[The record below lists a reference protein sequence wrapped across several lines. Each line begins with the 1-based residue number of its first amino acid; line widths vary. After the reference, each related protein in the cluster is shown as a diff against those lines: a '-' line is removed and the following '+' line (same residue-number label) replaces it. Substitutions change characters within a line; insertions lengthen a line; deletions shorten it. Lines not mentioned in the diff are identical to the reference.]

1 MLKKLA
7 KLNALQLILLAFLI
21 TGLIN
26 IAIAYFDISGLSNV
40 RSEQTDIFF
49 PSSKVIGTVWML
61 LIAGLSYSFSVVA
74 KKNESIAKH
83 LILLFLICVTYP
95 FYTMGFSS
103 LSSMILGNL
112 VTISYGSFIVGL
124 LWTSFKTQSF
134 VVMFDTDLGCL
145 CYLLN
150 VSNLFLKTPHHT
162 DRTRYG
168 MNLI

>member
-26 IAIAYFDISGLSNV
+26 ILIAYFDISGLSNI

-74 KKNESIAKH
+74 KNDQSIAKH
-83 LILLFLICVTYP
+83 LIFLFLICVTYP
-95 FYTMGFSS
+95 FYTIGFSS
-103 LSSMILGNL
+103 LSNMILGNL

-124 LWTSFKTQSF
+124 LYTTFKTQSF
-134 VVMFDTDLGCL
+134 VVCLIPIWVVFVTFLMFRV
-145 CYLLN
+145 Y
-150 VSNLFLKTPHHT
+150 S
-162 DRTRYG
+162 
-168 MNLI
+168 

>member
-7 KLNALQLILLAFLI
+7 NLNALQLILLAFLI

-26 IAIAYFDISGLSNV
+26 ILIAYFDISGLSNV

-61 LIAGLSYSFSVVA
+61 LIAGLSYSFSVVV
-74 KKNESIAKH
+74 KKDESIAKQ

-112 VTISYGSFIVGL
+112 ITISYGSFIVGL
-124 LWTSFKTQSF
+124 LYTSFKTQSF
-134 VVMFDTDLGCL
+134 VVCLIPIWVVFVTFLMFRV
-145 CYLLN
+145 Y
-150 VSNLFLKTPHHT
+150 S
-162 DRTRYG
+162 
-168 MNLI
+168 

>member
-1 MLKKLA
+1 MLKKIA

-26 IAIAYFDISGLSNV
+26 ITIAYFDISGLSNI

-74 KKNESIAKH
+74 KKDEFIAKH

-95 FYTMGFSS
+95 FYTIGFSS
-103 LSSMILGNL
+103 LSNMILGNL

-124 LWTSFKTQSF
+124 LYTTFKTQSF
-134 VVMFDTDLGCL
+134 VVCLIPTWVVFVTFLMFRV
-145 CYLLN
+145 Y
-150 VSNLFLKTPHHT
+150 S
-162 DRTRYG
+162 
-168 MNLI
+168 

>member
-1 MLKKLA
+1 MIKKLG
-7 KLNALQLILLAFLI
+7 KLNALQLIFLAFFI

-26 IAIAYFDISGLSNV
+26 ILIAYLDISGLSNI

-74 KKNESIAKH
+74 KKDESISKH

-103 LSSMILGNL
+103 LISMILGNL
-112 VTISYGSFIVGL
+112 VTIFYGSFVGGL
-124 LWTSFKTQSF
+124 LYTTFKTQSF
-134 VVMFDTDLGCL
+134 IVSLIPIWVVFVTFLMFRI
-145 CYLLN
+145 Y
-150 VSNLFLKTPHHT
+150 S
-162 DRTRYG
+162 
-168 MNLI
+168 

>member
-7 KLNALQLILLAFLI
+7 KLNVLQLILLAFLI

-26 IAIAYFDISGLSNV
+26 ISIAYFEISGLSNI

-83 LILLFLICVTYP
+83 LIFLFLICVTYP

-103 LSSMILGNL
+103 FISMILGNF
-112 VTISYGSFIVGL
+112 VTIFYGSFVAGL
-124 LWTSFKTQSF
+124 LYDSFKTQSF
-134 VVMFDTDLGCL
+134 VVSLIPIWVIFVTFLMFRI
-145 CYLLN
+145 Y
-150 VSNLFLKTPHHT
+150 S
-162 DRTRYG
+162 
-168 MNLI
+168 

>member
-26 IAIAYFDISGLSNV
+26 ISIAYFEISGLSNI

-83 LILLFLICVTYP
+83 LIFLFLICVTYP

-103 LSSMILGNL
+103 LISMILGNL
-112 VTISYGSFIVGL
+112 VTIFYGSFVVGL
-124 LWTSFKTQSF
+124 MWTSF
-134 VVMFDTDLGCL
+134 
-145 CYLLN
+145 
-150 VSNLFLKTPHHT
+150 
-162 DRTRYG
+162 RTRSFIVS
-168 MNLI
+168 LIPIWVAFVTFLMFRIYS

>member
-7 KLNALQLILLAFLI
+7 KLNALQLILLAFLV

-74 KKNESIAKH
+74 KKDESIAKH

-112 VTISYGSFIVGL
+112 ITISYGSFIAGL
-124 LWTSFKTQSF
+124 LYTTFKTQSF
-134 VVMFDTDLGCL
+134 VVCLIPIWVVFVTFLMFRV
-145 CYLLN
+145 Y
-150 VSNLFLKTPHHT
+150 S
-162 DRTRYG
+162 
-168 MNLI
+168 

>member
-1 MLKKLA
+1 MIKKLA
-7 KLNALQLILLAFLI
+7 KLNALQLIFLAFFI

-26 IAIAYFDISGLSNV
+26 ILIAYLDISGLSNI
-40 RSEQTDIFF
+40 RSEQTDMFF

-103 LSSMILGNL
+103 LISMILGNL
-112 VTISYGSFIVGL
+112 VTIFYGSFVGGL
-124 LWTSFKTQSF
+124 LYTTFKTQSF
-134 VVMFDTDLGCL
+134 IVSLIPIWVVFVTFLMFRI
-145 CYLLN
+145 Y
-150 VSNLFLKTPHHT
+150 S
-162 DRTRYG
+162 
-168 MNLI
+168 

>member
-26 IAIAYFDISGLSNV
+26 ISIAYFEISGLSNV
-40 RSEQTDIFF
+40 RSEQKDIFF

-74 KKNESIAKH
+74 KKDESISKH

-103 LSSMILGNL
+103 FISMILGNL

-124 LWTSFKTQSF
+124 LYTTFKTQSF
-134 VVMFDTDLGCL
+134 VVCLIPIWVVFVTFLMFRI
-145 CYLLN
+145 Y
-150 VSNLFLKTPHHT
+150 S
-162 DRTRYG
+162 
-168 MNLI
+168 

>member
-26 IAIAYFDISGLSNV
+26 ISIAYFEISGLSNV

-74 KKNESIAKH
+74 KKNELIAKH
-83 LILLFLICVTYP
+83 LIFLFLICVTYP

-103 LSSMILGNL
+103 FISMILGNL
-112 VTISYGSFIVGL
+112 VTIFYGSFVGGL
-124 LWTSFKTQSF
+124 LYASFKTQSF
-134 VVMFDTDLGCL
+134 VVSLIPIWVVFVTFLMFRI
-145 CYLLN
+145 Y
-150 VSNLFLKTPHHT
+150 S
-162 DRTRYG
+162 
-168 MNLI
+168 

>member
-1 MLKKLA
+1 MMLKKLA
-7 KLNALQLILLAFLI
+7 KLNALQLILVAFLI

-26 IAIAYFDISGLSNV
+26 ILIAYFDISGLSNI

-74 KKNESIAKH
+74 KKDKSIAKH

-124 LWTSFKTQSF
+124 LYTTFKTQSF
-134 VVMFDTDLGCL
+134 VVSLIPIWVVFVTFLMFRV
-145 CYLLN
+145 Y
-150 VSNLFLKTPHHT
+150 S
-162 DRTRYG
+162 
-168 MNLI
+168 

>member
-26 IAIAYFDISGLSNV
+26 IAIAFFDISGLSNV

-74 KKNESIAKH
+74 KNDESIAKH
-83 LILLFLICVTYP
+83 LIFLFLICVTYP
-95 FYTMGFSS
+95 FYTMAFSS

-124 LWTSFKTQSF
+124 LYTTFKTQSF
-134 VVMFDTDLGCL
+134 VVSLIPIWVVFVTFLMFRV
-145 CYLLN
+145 Y
-150 VSNLFLKTPHHT
+150 S
-162 DRTRYG
+162 
-168 MNLI
+168 

>member
-7 KLNALQLILLAFLI
+7 KLNTLQLILLAFLI

-26 IAIAYFDISGLSNV
+26 ISIAYFEISGLSNI

-61 LIAGLSYSFSVVA
+61 LIAGLSYSFSIVA
-74 KKNESIAKH
+74 KKDESIAKH

-103 LSSMILGNL
+103 LISMILGNL
-112 VTISYGSFIVGL
+112 VTIFYGSFVVGL
-124 LWTSFKTQSF
+124 MWTSFRTQSF
-134 VVMFDTDLGCL
+134 IVSLIPIWVAFVTFLMFRI
-145 CYLLN
+145 Y
-150 VSNLFLKTPHHT
+150 S
-162 DRTRYG
+162 
-168 MNLI
+168 

>member
-26 IAIAYFDISGLSNV
+26 IAIAYLDISGLSNV

-74 KKNESIAKH
+74 KKDESIAKH

-95 FYTMGFSS
+95 FYTIGFSS

-124 LWTSFKTQSF
+124 LYTTFKTLSF
-134 VVMFDTDLGCL
+134 VVCLIPIWVVFVTFLMFRV
-145 CYLLN
+145 Y
-150 VSNLFLKTPHHT
+150 S
-162 DRTRYG
+162 
-168 MNLI
+168 

>member
-26 IAIAYFDISGLSNV
+26 ISIAYFEISGLSNV
-40 RSEQTDIFF
+40 RSEQTEIFF

-83 LILLFLICVTYP
+83 LIFLILICVTYP

-103 LSSMILGNL
+103 FISMILGNL
-112 VTISYGSFIVGL
+112 VTIFYGSFIVGL
-124 LWTSFKTQSF
+124 LYASFKTQSF
-134 VVMFDTDLGCL
+134 VVSLIPIWVVFVTFLMFRI
-145 CYLLN
+145 Y
-150 VSNLFLKTPHHT
+150 S
-162 DRTRYG
+162 
-168 MNLI
+168 

>member
-26 IAIAYFDISGLSNV
+26 ISIAYFEISGLSNI

-74 KKNESIAKH
+74 KKDESISKH

-103 LSSMILGNL
+103 FISMILGNL
-112 VTISYGSFIVGL
+112 VTIFYGSFIVGL
-124 LWTSFKTQSF
+124 LYASFKTQSF
-134 VVMFDTDLGCL
+134 VVSLIPIWVVFVTFLMFRI
-145 CYLLN
+145 Y
-150 VSNLFLKTPHHT
+150 S
-162 DRTRYG
+162 
-168 MNLI
+168 

>member
-26 IAIAYFDISGLSNV
+26 ILISYLDISGLSNV

-74 KKNESIAKH
+74 KKDESIAKH

-95 FYTMGFSS
+95 FYTIGFSS

-124 LWTSFKTQSF
+124 LYTTFKTLSF
-134 VVMFDTDLGCL
+134 VVSLIPIWVVFVTFLMFRV
-145 CYLLN
+145 Y
-150 VSNLFLKTPHHT
+150 S
-162 DRTRYG
+162 
-168 MNLI
+168 

>member
-26 IAIAYFDISGLSNV
+26 ISIAYFDISGLSNV

-74 KKNESIAKH
+74 KKDESIAKH

-103 LSSMILGNL
+103 FISMILGNL

-124 LWTSFKTQSF
+124 LYTTFKTQSF
-134 VVMFDTDLGCL
+134 VVSLIPIWVVFVTFLMFRI
-145 CYLLN
+145 Y
-150 VSNLFLKTPHHT
+150 S
-162 DRTRYG
+162 
-168 MNLI
+168 

>member
-26 IAIAYFDISGLSNV
+26 ISIAYFEISGLSNV
-40 RSEQTDIFF
+40 RSEQKDIFF

-74 KKNESIAKH
+74 KKNELIAKH
-83 LILLFLICVTYP
+83 LIFLFLICVTYP

-103 LSSMILGNL
+103 FISMILGNF
-112 VTISYGSFIVGL
+112 VTIFYGSFVVGL
-124 LWTSFKTQSF
+124 LYDSFKTQSF
-134 VVMFDTDLGCL
+134 VVSLIPIWVIFVTFLMFRI
-145 CYLLN
+145 Y
-150 VSNLFLKTPHHT
+150 S
-162 DRTRYG
+162 
-168 MNLI
+168 

>member
-1 MLKKLA
+1 MMLKKLA

-26 IAIAYFDISGLSNV
+26 IAIAYLDISGLSNV

-74 KKNESIAKH
+74 KKDESIAKH

-124 LWTSFKTQSF
+124 LYTTFKTQSF
-134 VVMFDTDLGCL
+134 VVCLIPIWVVFVTFLMFRV
-145 CYLLN
+145 Y
-150 VSNLFLKTPHHT
+150 S
-162 DRTRYG
+162 
-168 MNLI
+168 

>member
-26 IAIAYFDISGLSNV
+26 IAIAYFDISGFSNV

-74 KKNESIAKH
+74 KNDESIAKH

-124 LWTSFKTQSF
+124 LYTSFKTQSF
-134 VVMFDTDLGCL
+134 VVSLIPIWVVFVTFLMFRI
-145 CYLLN
+145 Y
-150 VSNLFLKTPHHT
+150 S
-162 DRTRYG
+162 
-168 MNLI
+168 

>member
-7 KLNALQLILLAFLI
+7 KLNALQLILIAFLI

-26 IAIAYFDISGLSNV
+26 ILIAYFNISGLSNV

-74 KKNESIAKH
+74 KKDESIAKH

-95 FYTMGFSS
+95 FYTIGFSS

-124 LWTSFKTQSF
+124 LYTTFKTLSF
-134 VVMFDTDLGCL
+134 VVSLIPIWVVVVTFLMFRV
-145 CYLLN
+145 Y
-150 VSNLFLKTPHHT
+150 S
-162 DRTRYG
+162 
-168 MNLI
+168 

>member
-26 IAIAYFDISGLSNV
+26 ISIAYFDISGLSNV

-74 KKNESIAKH
+74 KKDESISKH

-103 LSSMILGNL
+103 
-112 VTISYGSFIVGL
+112 Y
-124 LWTSFKTQSF
+124 
-134 VVMFDTDLGCL
+134 L
-145 CYLLN
+145 CYLP
-150 VSNLFLKTPHHT
+150 FLY
-162 DRTRYG
+162 YG
-168 MNLI
+168 FFIIHQYDLRKLSYDFLWEFYCRASIYDI

>member
-26 IAIAYFDISGLSNV
+26 ISIAYFEISGLSNI

-83 LILLFLICVTYP
+83 FIFLFLICVTYP

-103 LSSMILGNL
+103 LISMILGNL
-112 VTISYGSFIVGL
+112 VTIFYGSFVVGL
-124 LWTSFKTQSF
+124 MWTSF
-134 VVMFDTDLGCL
+134 
-145 CYLLN
+145 
-150 VSNLFLKTPHHT
+150 
-162 DRTRYG
+162 RTRSFIVS
-168 MNLI
+168 LIPIWVVFVTFLMFRIYS

>member
-1 MLKKLA
+1 MMLKKLA

-74 KKNESIAKH
+74 KKDESIAKH
-83 LILLFLICVTYP
+83 LTLLFLICVTYP

-124 LWTSFKTQSF
+124 LYTSFKTQSF
-134 VVMFDTDLGCL
+134 VVSLIPIWVVFVTFLMFRI
-145 CYLLN
+145 Y
-150 VSNLFLKTPHHT
+150 S
-162 DRTRYG
+162 
-168 MNLI
+168 

>member
-26 IAIAYFDISGLSNV
+26 ISIAYFEISGLSNI
-40 RSEQTDIFF
+40 RSEQTNIFF

-74 KKNESIAKH
+74 KKNESIANH
-83 LILLFLICVTYP
+83 LIFLFLICVTYP

-103 LSSMILGNL
+103 FISMILGNL
-112 VTISYGSFIVGL
+112 VTIFYGSFVGGL
-124 LWTSFKTQSF
+124 LYASFKTQSF
-134 VVMFDTDLGCL
+134 VVSLIPIWVVFVTFLMFRI
-145 CYLLN
+145 Y
-150 VSNLFLKTPHHT
+150 S
-162 DRTRYG
+162 
-168 MNLI
+168 

>member
-26 IAIAYFDISGLSNV
+26 ILIAYLDISGLSNV

-61 LIAGLSYSFSVVA
+61 LIAGLSYSFSVVV
-74 KKNESIAKH
+74 KKDEFIAKH
-83 LILLFLICVTYP
+83 LIFLFLICVTYP
-95 FYTMGFSS
+95 FYTIGFSS
-103 LSSMILGNL
+103 LSNMILGNL

-124 LWTSFKTQSF
+124 LYTTFKTQSF
-134 VVMFDTDLGCL
+134 VVSLIPIWVVFVTFLMFRV
-145 CYLLN
+145 Y
-150 VSNLFLKTPHHT
+150 S
-162 DRTRYG
+162 
-168 MNLI
+168 

>member
-7 KLNALQLILLAFLI
+7 KLNALQLILIAFLI

-26 IAIAYFDISGLSNV
+26 ILIAYFNISGLSNV

-74 KKNESIAKH
+74 KKDESISKH

-95 FYTMGFSS
+95 VYTIGFSS
-103 LSSMILGNL
+103 LSSMIIGNL
-112 VTISYGSFIVGL
+112 VTIFYGSFVGGL
-124 LWTSFKTQSF
+124 LYASYKKQSF
-134 VVMFDTDLGCL
+134 IVSLIPIWVVFVTFLMFRI
-145 CYLLN
+145 Y
-150 VSNLFLKTPHHT
+150 S
-162 DRTRYG
+162 
-168 MNLI
+168 

>member
-1 MLKKLA
+1 MLTKLA
-7 KLNALQLILLAFLI
+7 NLNALQLILLALLI

-26 IAIAYFDISGLSNV
+26 ILIAYFDISGLSNV

-74 KKNESIAKH
+74 KRDEYIAKH

-124 LWTSFKTQSF
+124 LYTTFKSQSF
-134 VVMFDTDLGCL
+134 VVCLIPIWVVFVTFLMFRV
-145 CYLLN
+145 Y
-150 VSNLFLKTPHHT
+150 S
-162 DRTRYG
+162 
-168 MNLI
+168 

>member
-26 IAIAYFDISGLSNV
+26 IAIAYLDISGLSNV

-74 KKNESIAKH
+74 KKDESIAKH

-112 VTISYGSFIVGL
+112 ITISYGSFIVGL
-124 LWTSFKTQSF
+124 LYTTFKTQSVVVCLIPIWVVF
-134 VVMFDTDLGCL
+134 VTFLMFRV
-145 CYLLN
+145 Y
-150 VSNLFLKTPHHT
+150 S
-162 DRTRYG
+162 
-168 MNLI
+168 